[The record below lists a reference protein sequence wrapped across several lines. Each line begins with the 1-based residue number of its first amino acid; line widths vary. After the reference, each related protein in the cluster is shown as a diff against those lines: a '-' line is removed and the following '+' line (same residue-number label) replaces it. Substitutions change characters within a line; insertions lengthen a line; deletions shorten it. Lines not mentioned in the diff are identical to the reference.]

1 MRSVTVVGGSLAG
14 LSAARALRAAGF
26 DGRVT
31 VVGEE
36 RHRPYDRPPL
46 SKELL
51 SGRMAP
57 ADLALEAE
65 DEDLAVDWRLGE
77 RATALHTADRG
88 VELADGT
95 LLRSDGLV
103 IATGARARNLP
114 GTEDVAGVHTLRTLD
129 DALALA
135 AELRPGRRLVVIGA
149 GFIGAEVA
157 STAHQLGLSVT
168 VLEAQEV
175 PLAGPLGEPMGRV
188 VAGLHEANGVRLL
201 CGVGVHAVHGSVG
214 AGGVRQV
221 DRVELVD
228 GRVLPADVVV
238 VGVGAQ
244 PNVEWLADSGVDL
257 GNGVHCDSRGAT
269 SVPGVVAVGDCASW
283 YDPLSGR
290 HRRVEHWTG
299 ALERPTAAVATL
311 LGRGA
316 TVAAARPPYFWSDQ
330 YGARIQFAG
339 AADLADELTI
349 EDGDVAERSFLAV
362 YRRGGEPVAV
372 LGVDRVRPFTRWRR
386 QLDALARA
394 A

>member
-1 MRSVTVVGGSLAG
+1 
-14 LSAARALRAAGF
+14 
-26 DGRVT
+26 

-51 SGRMAP
+51 SGRMTP

-77 RATALHTADRG
+77 RAAALHTGNHG

-95 LLRSDGLV
+95 LLRSDGVV
-103 IATGARARNLP
+103 IATGARARSLP

-135 AELRPGRRLVVIGA
+135 PELRPGRRLVVIGA

-175 PLAGPLGEPMGRV
+175 PLVGALGEPMGRV

-214 AGGVRQV
+214 AGGLRRV

-244 PNVEWLADSGVDL
+244 PNVEWLAGSGVDL

-316 TVAAARPPYFWSDQ
+316 TVGAARPPYFWSDQ

>member
-14 LSAARALRAAGF
+14 LSAVRALRAAGF

-31 VVGEE
+31 VVGDEV
-36 RHRPYDRPPL
+36 HRPYDRPPL

-51 SGRMAP
+51 SGRMSP

-65 DEDLAVDWRLGE
+65 DEALDVQWRLGV
-77 RATALHTADRG
+77 RAAALRPSDRAI
-88 VELADGT
+88 ELADGEV
-95 LLRSDGLV
+95 LRSDGVVL
-103 IATGARARNLP
+103 ATGARARTLP
-114 GTEDVAGVHTLRTLD
+114 GTEGVPGVHTLRTLD

-135 AELRPGRRLVVIGA
+135 EELRPGRSVVVVGA

-157 STAHQLGLSVT
+157 STAHQLGLDVT

-175 PLAGPLGEPMGRV
+175 PLAGPLGEQMGRV
-188 VAGLHEANGVRLL
+188 LAGLHHDNGVRLMA
-201 CGVGVHAVHGSVG
+201 GVGIHAVH
-214 AGGVRQV
+214 AGPHGV
-221 DRVELVD
+221 DGVELVD

-299 ALERPTAAVATL
+299 ALERPGIAVATL
-311 LGRGA
+311 LAGGRHNGNPA
-316 TVAAARPPYFWSDQ
+316 KPPYFWSDQ
-330 YGARIQFAG
+330 YGRRIQFAG
-339 AADLADELTI
+339 IAHTGDEITF
-349 EDGDVAERSFLAV
+349 EVGSARDASFLAV

-372 LGVDRVRPFTRWRR
+372 LGMDQPKLFTRWRR
-386 QLDALARA
+386 QLAVVPVPA
-394 A
+394 